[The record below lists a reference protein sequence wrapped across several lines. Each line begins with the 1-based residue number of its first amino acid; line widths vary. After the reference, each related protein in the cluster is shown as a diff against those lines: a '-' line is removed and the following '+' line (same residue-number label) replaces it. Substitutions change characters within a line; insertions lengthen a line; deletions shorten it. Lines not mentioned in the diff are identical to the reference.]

1 MNPIDQAWAI
11 IKQSD
16 DYGDVATSLQ
26 GAEEV
31 CPECDG
37 DGEISA
43 PSLGIGMKD
52 CPVCQ
57 GTGIKKEH
65 RENKAWATLKA
76 HRNSGDGNEDED
88 ELDPVEFGDYGMTDE
103 DDHGEHQT
111 SSCELCGERI
121 TFDEVGGFTDS
132 GPHCKECDNNLCKHC
147 NGDGYHGDAGN
158 MSGDYGSDS
167 QMCEECQG
175 SGLAS
180 GPPKKDDYMPSD
192 GEGYEGALN
201 EWKDKYGNQ

>member
-1 MNPIDQAWAI
+1 MNPIDQAWVI

-57 GTGIKKEH
+57 GTGIKKGH
-65 RENKAWATLKA
+65 R
-76 HRNSGDGNEDED
+76 D
-88 ELDPVEFGDYGMTDE
+88 V
-103 DDHGEHQT
+103 HGEEQT
-111 SSCELCGERI
+111 SHCELCGKRI
-121 TFDEVGGFTDS
+121 TLDEVGGFTDS
-132 GPHCKECDNNLCKHC
+132 GPHCKECDNNLCEHC